1 MRSGVNNLTC
11 IEALNSRICHGK
23 EAPFNELRMNA
34 QRKQFALSILS
45 YAVQRGVNAED
56 LCSAAEISLE
66 LLKSK
71 DDVELN
77 PSVIVKL
84 WRNAQHLS
92 RDPLFGLHFGE
103 SLQLGAL
110 GAVGEIIKSSET
122 VGQGLTLAAAFT
134 PIVTDLFTME
144 VKKRGETFQVRLIE
158 TDQANHNGFV
168 QQMADF
174 LMVFTIHELNGLLL
188 KKVAPITIQYSY
200 KMDDETE
207 YTRVFRC
214 KPESTNGMLSMEF
227 DSKLWDEPILTANYD
242 VQKMFLEKVSASV
255 HDPMK
260 NISFQVSVMD
270 YLMKNSYLGIL
281 SLEDV
286 AANFNMTPRS
296 LQRRLQEESVTFQ
309 QLADSVRKSLA
320 LSYLES
326 GKYQVKEVSYM
337 LGYNELSA
345 FSRAFKRWTGKAPF
359 EYRS

>member
-1 MRSGVNNLTC
+1 
-11 IEALNSRICHGK
+11 
-23 EAPFNELRMNA
+23 MNA

-45 YAVQRGVNAED
+45 YAVQRGIDAED
-56 LCSAAEISLE
+56 LCRAAGISLE

-71 DDVELN
+71 EDVEVH
-77 PSVIVKL
+77 PSTIVKV
-84 WRNAQHLS
+84 WRNAQHLC

-103 SLQLGAL
+103 SLQLAAL

-122 VGQGLTLAAAFT
+122 VGQGLTLAATFI
-134 PIVTDLFTME
+134 PIVTDLFNME
-144 VKKRGETFQVRLIE
+144 VKKGEETFQVLLIE
-158 TDQANHNGFV
+158 TDQNNNNGLV
-168 QQMADF
+168 QQIADF
-174 LMVFTIHELNGLLL
+174 LLVFTIHELNGLLL
-188 KKVAPITIQYSY
+188 KKVTPIAMQYTY
-200 KMDDETE
+200 KIDDEAE

-214 KPESTNGMLSMEF
+214 KPELTSGTLSMEF

-242 VQKMFLEKVSASV
+242 VQKIFLEKVSASV
-255 HDPMK
+255 RDPSE

-286 AANFNMTPRS
+286 AANFSITPRS

-326 GKYQVKEVSYM
+326 GKYQIKEVSYM